1 MRSLRIMVCCD
12 KTRYDHTLVITSN
25 IGLILTI
32 PTRDQNAMSTV
43 SPDVNTRRL
52 SLEGAPN
59 VRDLGGYQ
67 TRDGGTTRWRKLL
80 RGGRLSNLS
89 DLDQRLLNDFEIK
102 VICDFRNAHEYQL
115 DMTKLSAQSA
125 AVIHNLSISPGN
137 QHDIIEISNIGAGQ
151 MATWMT
157 QINRELALNHCQTY
171 RKMFELLLN
180 LEDGAFMFHCSA
192 GKDRTG
198 FAAALILS
206 ALDVPRNIVME
217 DYLLTSQYYPPA
229 GELEYLTNKYAADKP
244 DVDPDLFATL
254 TSTRPE
260 FLEAAFAAI
269 DENFNSM
276 DEYLEQALG
285 LSPQKREHLKRQYVE

>member
-1 MRSLRIMVCCD
+1 M
-12 KTRYDHTLVITSN
+12 
-25 IGLILTI
+25 
-32 PTRDQNAMSTV
+32 PAP

-59 VRDLGGYQ
+59 VRDLGGYR
-67 TRDGGTTRWRKLL
+67 TWDGGTIRWRKLL

-89 DLDQRLLNDFEIK
+89 ELDQRLLSDFEIK
-102 VICDFRNAHEYQL
+102 VICDFRNAHEYRL
-115 DMTKLSAQSA
+115 DMTKLNTLSA

-137 QHDIIEISNIGAGQ
+137 QHDIIEISNIGANE

-171 RKMFELLLN
+171 RKMFELLLK
-180 LEDGAFMFHCSA
+180 LDDGAFLFHCSA

-206 ALDVPRNIVME
+206 ALDVPRDVIME

-229 GELEYLTNKYAADKP
+229 GELEYLINKYAADKP

-260 FLEAAFAAI
+260 FLEAAFTAI
-269 DENFNSM
+269 DENYASM

-285 LSPQKREHLKRQYVE
+285 LGAKQREHLKRQYVE

>member
-1 MRSLRIMVCCD
+1 M
-12 KTRYDHTLVITSN
+12 
-25 IGLILTI
+25 
-32 PTRDQNAMSTV
+32 PAP

-59 VRDLGGYQ
+59 VRDLGGYR
-67 TRDGGTTRWRKLL
+67 TRDGRTTRWRKLF

-137 QHDIIEISNIGAGQ
+137 QHDIIEISNIRASE
-151 MATWMT
+151 MATWMI

-180 LEDGAFMFHCSA
+180 IDDGAFMFHCSA

-206 ALDVPRNIVME
+206 ALDVPRDVVME

-229 GELEYLTNKYAADKP
+229 GELEYLSNKYAADKP
-244 DVDPDLFATL
+244 NVDPDLFATL

-260 FLEAAFAAI
+260 FLEGAFAAI
-269 DENFNSM
+269 DENYDSI
-276 DEYLEQALG
+276 DEYLEQAIG
-285 LSPQKREHLKRQYVE
+285 LSAELRERLKRQYVE